1 MPINFLKNL
10 NTEQQN
16 PNTLDIDICS
26 TNEILQKINQEDK
39 KVALVVEEQ
48 IPSITQLIDAA
59 YESLKKGGRIIYV
72 GAGTSGRLG
81 ILDAS
86 ECPPTYGVSD
96 ELVQGIIAGGY
107 PAIFKAQEGAED
119 SKEKGKEVLVVLEE
133 KKDCREEDSR
143 MLNMLREEYETV

>member
-1 MPINFLKNL
+1 MSNNFLKNL

-107 PAIFKAQEGAED
+107 PAIFKSTGR
-119 SKEKGKEVLVVLEE
+119 S
-133 KKDCREEDSR
+133 
-143 MLNMLREEYETV
+143 

>member
-1 MPINFLKNL
+1 M
-10 NTEQQN
+10 
-16 PNTLDIDICS
+16 
-26 TNEILQKINQEDK
+26 
-39 KVALVVEEQ
+39 
-48 IPSITQLIDAA
+48 
-59 YESLKKGGRIIYV
+59 KKGGRIIYV

-119 SKEKGKEVLVVLEE
+119 SKEKGKEDLIQ
-133 KKDCREEDSR
+133 KKS
-143 MLNMLREEYETV
+143 